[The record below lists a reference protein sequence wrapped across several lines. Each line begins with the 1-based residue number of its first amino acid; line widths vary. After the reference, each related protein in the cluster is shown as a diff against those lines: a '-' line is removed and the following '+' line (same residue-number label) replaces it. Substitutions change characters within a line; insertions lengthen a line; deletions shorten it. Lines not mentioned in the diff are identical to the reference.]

1 MKPINQV
8 DIWNLMQPFIGD
20 IEPAYFTVT
29 LNFDGD
35 STIHIAAHEPKSV
48 SLTRT
53 QTKRLWERL
62 AGAMSLPV
70 LGVKKVTF
78 TIEGAGFKAPTF
90 HIEMKPVSKPSRK
103 TRMLRL
109 SKVEGEEGEIAGEQV
124 IEYVANE
131 LSVMAI
137 KTSNAQ
143 MLQAVRD
150 AVSRLPNGDK
160 VVVIA
165 VADMDDLD
173 MFRFEEVEIH

>member
-8 DIWNLMQPFIGD
+8 DIWNLMKPFIGD
-20 IEPAYFTVT
+20 IEPAYTTVT

-35 STIHIAAHEPKSV
+35 STIHIAAHEAKSV

-103 TRMLRL
+103 IRLLRL
-109 SKVEGEEGEIAGEQV
+109 VKVEGEEGEILGEQANHYPFEDLAMMV
-124 IEYVANE
+124 IYTTDPRKAQIAHDY
-131 LSVMAI
+131 LS
-137 KTSNAQ
+137 KFT
-143 MLQAVRD
+143 
-150 AVSRLPNGDK
+150 NGDK
-160 VVVIA
+160 VIVVA
-165 VADMDDLD
+165 VANPDDLD
-173 MFRFEEVEIH
+173 MYRFEEVELQ